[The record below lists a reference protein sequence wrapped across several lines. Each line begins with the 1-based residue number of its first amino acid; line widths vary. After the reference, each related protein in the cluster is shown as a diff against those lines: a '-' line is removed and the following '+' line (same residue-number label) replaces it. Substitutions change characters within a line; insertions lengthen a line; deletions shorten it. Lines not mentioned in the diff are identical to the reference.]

1 MKCAAAET
9 WLLAAEAADG
19 LPGAVRHHLDRCPRC
34 RRQRE
39 RIDRLERLLA
49 GQAPPAFPA
58 AARDRLWRELERLP
72 ARSAAA
78 PRERKR
84 WPRPWIAALVLLSA
98 GLGWLLASRDG
109 SAPADR
115 DVAPPAALPRNEELL
130 VARFLERD
138 LRLTRTS
145 SPGEQLQVL
154 RDMADDLRGEA
165 LHRARQGAAAD
176 VPLVTGLYG
185 RVVREG
191 LVGRALAL
199 PAEQRP
205 AQVAAVLRQLHE
217 AETEADRA
225 AVDVPAPA
233 GVFLKPIG
241 EASRDAQGS
250 LRDGRLPVPGP
261 GVEVAL
267 AADDAGTWRAL
278 LTVLVVQ
285 GLRLA
290 EEEDPARRADYSREL
305 AELEELLRRA
315 GRVANDLERARSSR
329 LHGPGPLHGLPAS
342 EAERLKELEK
352 TVKELE
358 EALKRMKKA
367 GSKGKEK
374 GPKGKDKDKPD
385 KAGPKGKEKGPK
397 GKGKDKENE
406 HEGKGREQGDH

>member
-1 MKCAAAET
+1 
-9 WLLAAEAADG
+9 
-19 LPGAVRHHLDRCPRC
+19 
-34 RRQRE
+34 
-39 RIDRLERLLA
+39 
-49 GQAPPAFPA
+49 
-58 AARDRLWRELERLP
+58 
-72 ARSAAA
+72 
-78 PRERKR
+78 
-84 WPRPWIAALVLLSA
+84 
-98 GLGWLLASRDG
+98 
-109 SAPADR
+109 
-115 DVAPPAALPRNEELL
+115 VAPPATLPRNEELL

-165 LHRARQGAAAD
+165 LHRARQGAADD

-199 PAEQRP
+199 PAAQRP

-250 LRDGRLPVPGP
+250 LRDGRPPVPGP

-267 AADDAGTWRAL
+267 AADDGTWRAL

-329 LHGPGPLHGLPAS
+329 LNSPGPLGGLPAS

-358 EALKRMKKA
+358 EALKRMKKG

-374 GPKGKDKDKPD
+374 GSKGKGKDKDKPD
-385 KAGPKGKEKGPK
+385 KDSSKGKEKGPK
-397 GKGKDKENE
+397 GKGKDKEDDRENR
-406 HEGKGREQGDH
+406 GRERGDH